1 MVEPKSDSGDDD
13 SGSEEEEKQ
22 MTLEE
27 KNALLLTAVKENDY
41 DGVHEALRV
50 GADPNCEEN

>member
-22 MTLEE
+22 MTQEE
-27 KNALLLTAVKENDY
+27 RDALLLTAVKDNDF
-41 DGVHEALRV
+41 DGVQEALRV